1 MIKARLFTWEEW
13 LETLSLDKDKDV
25 YVISSEDYF
34 DYNFCVKDLKDGEK
48 PFRDAESIKLLK
60 ESYDV
65 TFADDADWFS
75 VICDGERMPIT
86 HLNDSLKF
94 ALTVIQCS
102 RIGTYTWYV
111 PCKEEIWQLLAN
123 MPMDILVAIRMK
135 DIYWESQLNIGVDYI
150 IQEYP
155 AFGKRIEVN
164 VVQKRDKGEGFYT
177 KVAEDKDNTE
187 DDLYLGQDGKYY
199 LDATLADFA
208 LRYQWFWDIRGVSE
222 VLSSL
227 SCLLRSDYRPYIVDV
242 TQEYSYV
249 DFWNKFCTKEWRKCD
264 EYLSSLESLNEM
276 RKSGFIT
283 EEFYAER
290 LEELNHSEEYEEHLH
305 LVNDVKVISHMV
317 REPKD
322 IIVRRAI
329 RMCVDKNKDGT
340 YSAYNEWT
348 CKYPEFNDILDEIDY
363 TKDIEQFR
371 LIIDMNEVLSERND
385 MKYVVYG
392 FKVSLNT
399 IEVFDKYE
407 AMLMFGE
414 ILKEAYDSGKCKGR
428 YHLFN
433 DEYRIYDIPTV

>member
-1 MIKARLFTWEEW
+1 MIKIRLFTEEEE
-13 LETLSLDKDKDV
+13 LATQTYYENKRVFAILHEL
-25 YVISSEDYF
+25 YFED
-34 DYNFCVKDLKDGEK
+34 NWCVTQLKEGEM

-60 ESYDV
+60 ESYGI
-65 TFADDADWFS
+65 TFADDNDWFS
-75 VICDGERMPIT
+75 VICDGERMPIML
-86 HLNDSLKF
+86 LNESIKF
-94 ALTVIQCS
+94 ALTAIHYS
-102 RIGTYTWYV
+102 RTGVYTWYTS
-111 PCKEEIWQLLAN
+111 CNKEMWKILSD
-123 MPMDILVAIRMK
+123 MSMDILVAVRMK
-135 DIYWESQLNIGVDYI
+135 DIYWESSLSLGVDYI

-164 VVQKRDKGEGFYT
+164 VVQKMNKGEGFYT
-177 KVAEDKDNTE
+177 KVAEDRDNTE

-199 LDATLADFA
+199 LNDTIADFA
-208 LRYQWFWDIRGVSE
+208 LRYQWFWDIKGVSE
-222 VLSSL
+222 VLSGEGYL
-227 SCLLRSDYRPYIVDV
+227 WRKYRPYAVDV

-249 DFWNKFCTKEWRKCD
+249 DFWNKFCTKEWRECD
-264 EYLSSLESLNEM
+264 EYLDSLEHLKVM
-276 RKSGFIT
+276 HKTGFLT
-283 EEFYAER
+283 ERDYTEK
-290 LEELNHSEEYEEHLH
+290 LEELNNSEAYKEHLH

-322 IIVRRAI
+322 IIARRAI

-348 CKYPEFNDILDEIDY
+348 YKYPELNDILDELDY
-363 TKDIEQFR
+363 KKDIEQFR
-371 LIIDMNEVLSERND
+371 LIIDMNEVLSERHD
-385 MKYVVYG
+385 MQYAVYG

-433 DEYRIYDIPTV
+433 DEYRTYDIPTV